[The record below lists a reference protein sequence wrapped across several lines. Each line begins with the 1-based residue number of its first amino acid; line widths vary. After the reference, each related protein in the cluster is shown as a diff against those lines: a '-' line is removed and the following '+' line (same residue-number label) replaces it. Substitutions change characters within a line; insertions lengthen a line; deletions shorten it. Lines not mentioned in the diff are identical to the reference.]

1 MNSQKDKEARELVDI
16 KTKRNK
22 WLIKQKARLRKLEIK
37 SCGHQI
43 SIRSRDSR
51 NQRQEENGTKEEIK
65 AAMDKLQ
72 NMLGSMAQAAGAG
85 AQPNPDAGCGA
96 GCNPE
101 PETNKKNDGPIDAE
115 YEVVDDD
122 KK

>member
-1 MNSQKDKEARELVDI
+1 
-16 KTKRNK
+16 
-22 WLIKQKARLRKLEIK
+22 
-37 SCGHQI
+37 
-43 SIRSRDSR
+43 
-51 NQRQEENGTKEEIK
+51 
-65 AAMDKLQ
+65 MDKLQ

-85 AQPNPDAGCGA
+85 AQPNPGADCGA

-101 PETNKKNDGPIDAE
+101 PETDKKNDGPIDAE